1 MRRIA
6 LAFALC
12 CSVTGYSCAPK
23 TLVPVTDS
31 RFTAFESDETRLWN
45 RSAEQE
51 KRINESGFLYKD
63 AALEEYLNAT
73 ARKLQPERVYEHI
86 PFRIRVL
93 KSPYLN
99 AFALP
104 NGAVYVHTG
113 ILASMENE
121 AQLATILGH
130 EMTHA
135 TNRHGVMEFRDA
147 KNKSAVL
154 ASLTAATGGI
164 AAVFGPVALA
174 SVLGYSRDLERE
186 ADREGFALIVRAG
199 YDPAEAVTVFEHIKR
214 EIEQEK
220 TKEPFFFGTHPRI
233 VERIENFRELIKG
246 QAGQEHG
253 SVKNSEIFQ
262 ARVKQLLLDNA
273 RLNIQ
278 IGRYGTAESAVQ
290 KYVERYPQD
299 AEAYYLL
306 GEANRQRGD
315 GEHDKKA
322 EEHYRKALSIDAG
335 HFDSHK
341 MLGMMLYK
349 TGDMLSAK
357 QHLEKYLILNV
368 KAPDRAY
375 IEEYIR
381 RCDQRMHQE

>member
-1 MRRIA
+1 MKRVA
-6 LAFALC
+6 LACMVC
-12 CSVTGYSCAPK
+12 CSVIGSSCAPR

-121 AQLATILGH
+121 AQLAALLGH

-135 TNRHGVMEFRDA
+135 TNRHGVMEFRDV
-147 KNKSAVL
+147 KSKSAVL
-154 ASLTAATGGI
+154 ASLTVATGGI

-186 ADREGFALIVRAG
+186 ADREGFTLLVRAG
-199 YDPAEAVTVFEHIKR
+199 YDPAEAVAVFELIKR

-220 TKEPFFFGTHPRI
+220 TKEPFFFGSHPRI
-233 VERIENFRELIKG
+233 VERIENFHELIKG
-246 QAGQEHG
+246 RAGREHG
-253 SVKNSEIFQ
+253 GVKNPEIF
-262 ARVKQLLLDNA
+262 RSHVKQLMLDNA

-278 IGRYGTAESAVQ
+278 IGRYETAESAVQ
-290 KYVERYPQD
+290 KYVEQYPQD
-299 AEAYYLL
+299 AAAYYLL

-322 EEHYRKALSIDAG
+322 EEHYRKALSIDED

-341 MLGMMLYK
+341 MLGMILYK
-349 TGDMLSAK
+349 TGDMLPAK
-357 QHLEKYLILNV
+357 QHLEKYLTLDV

-375 IEEYIR
+375 VEEYIR
-381 RCDQRMHQE
+381 RCDQRIQQK